1 MKQKSEIGPLIQSFF
16 NLIKTQFSVS
26 IKMVRSD
33 NGLEF
38 QMPTFYAKHDTLHQK
53 SCVSTPQQNAIV
65 KRKHQHL
72 LVVARALRFQA
83 NLPLP
88 FWGYC
93 VLTATHLI
101 NRIPTPLLGNK
112 SQFALLFNK

>member
-1 MKQKSEIGPLIQSFF
+1 MKQKSETGPLIQSFF

-38 QMPTFYAKHDTLHQK
+38 QMPTFYAQHDTLHQK

-65 KRKHQHL
+65 ERKHQHL
-72 LVVARALRFQA
+72 LVVA
-83 NLPLP
+83 
-88 FWGYC
+88 
-93 VLTATHLI
+93 
-101 NRIPTPLLGNK
+101 
-112 SQFALLFNK
+112 